1 MSNKKNKKN
10 YKPVIPHFR
19 KASGKASGHPT
30 RIHGQDKDNYYY
42 VQFTHAERTRGVK
55 NLPLKKNPNKSDL
68 KPSYVLASPQF
79 EKKSKFK
86 NTKLKGWR
94 LRSGKDRKIIREIK
108 KKKHK

>member
-19 KASGKASGHPT
+19 KASGKAKGHPT

-42 VQFTHAERTRGVK
+42 VQLTHAERTSGIK
-55 NLPLKKNPNKSDL
+55 NLPLKKNPNKNDL
-68 KPSYVLASPQF
+68 KPSYALPSPQF
-79 EKKSKFK
+79 EKKRKF
-86 NTKLKGWR
+86 TPKLKGWR
-94 LRSGKDRKIIREIK
+94 LRSSQDRKTIRKIK